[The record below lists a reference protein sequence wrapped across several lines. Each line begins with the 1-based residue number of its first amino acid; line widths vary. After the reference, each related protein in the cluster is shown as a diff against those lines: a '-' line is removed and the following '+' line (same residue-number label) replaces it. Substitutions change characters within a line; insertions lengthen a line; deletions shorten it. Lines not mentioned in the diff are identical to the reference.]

1 MPHVVQ
7 DENGYMPRRLALRL
21 NPPTLVLEYSVESKG
36 EKKFLHRMP
45 LAAKLGA
52 TDNVSPSTRSVQVAK
67 QLQAEHAPYL
77 ASTKI
82 PFEQLTGL
90 VDRVLEAKSESVS
103 KAPEPRR
110 DAEAEAKARQKDARD
125 DLKLSALRA
134 ESELTGDAPR
144 IVNRKLQ
151 KKSQSADDLL
161 GMALMEEACKAQ
173 RKRDKA
179 AAAAAAAAQ
188 KSASPRGSRDVVF
201 PDGDDMRDVP
211 RNTNRDVGVDEART
225 LDDAVALLDSMSK
238 SSASKSESNLAGL
251 AKGMRRTGSSATL
264 GARRGVRKVSSK
276 SALFAMEANMEAIAI
291 G

>member
-1 MPHVVQ
+1 MVLKEV
-7 DENGYMPRRLALRL
+7 RRVNAGSVAKRQQLRS
-21 NPPTLVLEYSVESKG
+21 NANARKAEEEARATEQV
-36 EKKFLHRMP
+36 
-45 LAAKLGA
+45 LAAAWSVGA
-52 TDNVSPSTRSVQVAK
+52 DNRRQ
-67 QLQAEHAPYL
+67 Q
-77 ASTKI
+77 
-82 PFEQLTGL
+82 
-90 VDRVLEAKSESVS
+90 
-103 KAPEPRR
+103 R
-110 DAEAEAKARQKDARD
+110 DAEAEARARQKDARD

-161 GMALMEEACKAQ
+161 GMALMEEACRAQ

-179 AAAAAAAAQ
+179 AAAAAAQ
-188 KSASPRGSRDVVF
+188 KSSSPRGSRDVVF

-211 RNTNRDVGVDEART
+211 RNTNRDVEVDEART

>member
-1 MPHVVQ
+1 MVLKEV
-7 DENGYMPRRLALRL
+7 RRVNAGSVAKRQQLRS
-21 NPPTLVLEYSVESKG
+21 NANARKAEEEARATEQV
-36 EKKFLHRMP
+36 
-45 LAAKLGA
+45 LAAAWSVGA
-52 TDNVSPSTRSVQVAK
+52 DNRRQ
-67 QLQAEHAPYL
+67 Q
-77 ASTKI
+77 
-82 PFEQLTGL
+82 
-90 VDRVLEAKSESVS
+90 
-103 KAPEPRR
+103 R
-110 DAEAEAKARQKDARD
+110 DAEAEARARQKDARD

-179 AAAAAAAAQ
+179 AAAAAAQ
-188 KSASPRGSRDVVF
+188 KSSSPRGSRDVVF

-211 RNTNRDVGVDEART
+211 RNTNRDVEVDEART

>member
-1 MPHVVQ
+1 MVLKEV
-7 DENGYMPRRLALRL
+7 RRVNAGSVAKRQQLRS
-21 NPPTLVLEYSVESKG
+21 NANARKAEEEARATEQV
-36 EKKFLHRMP
+36 
-45 LAAKLGA
+45 LAAAWSVGA
-52 TDNVSPSTRSVQVAK
+52 DSRRQ
-67 QLQAEHAPYL
+67 Q
-77 ASTKI
+77 
-82 PFEQLTGL
+82 
-90 VDRVLEAKSESVS
+90 
-103 KAPEPRR
+103 R
-110 DAEAEAKARQKDARD
+110 DAEAEARARQKDARD

-134 ESELTGDAPR
+134 ESELTEDAPR

-211 RNTNRDVGVDEART
+211 RNTNRDVDVDEART

-291 G
+291 D

>member
-1 MPHVVQ
+1 MVLKEV
-7 DENGYMPRRLALRL
+7 RRVNAGSVAKRQQLRS
-21 NPPTLVLEYSVESKG
+21 NANARKAEEEARATEQV
-36 EKKFLHRMP
+36 
-45 LAAKLGA
+45 LAAAWSVGA
-52 TDNVSPSTRSVQVAK
+52 DSRRQ
-67 QLQAEHAPYL
+67 Q
-77 ASTKI
+77 
-82 PFEQLTGL
+82 
-90 VDRVLEAKSESVS
+90 
-103 KAPEPRR
+103 R
-110 DAEAEAKARQKDARD
+110 DAEAEARARQKDARD

-134 ESELTGDAPR
+134 ESELTEDAPR

-211 RNTNRDVGVDEART
+211 RNTNRDVDVDEART

>member
-1 MPHVVQ
+1 MVLKEV
-7 DENGYMPRRLALRL
+7 RRVNAGSVAKRQQLRS
-21 NPPTLVLEYSVESKG
+21 NANARKAEEEARATEQV
-36 EKKFLHRMP
+36 
-45 LAAKLGA
+45 LAAAWSVGA
-52 TDNVSPSTRSVQVAK
+52 DSRRQ
-67 QLQAEHAPYL
+67 Q
-77 ASTKI
+77 
-82 PFEQLTGL
+82 
-90 VDRVLEAKSESVS
+90 
-103 KAPEPRR
+103 R

-211 RNTNRDVGVDEART
+211 RNTNRDVDVDEART

>member
-1 MPHVVQ
+1 MVLKEV
-7 DENGYMPRRLALRL
+7 RRVNAGSVAKRQQLRS
-21 NPPTLVLEYSVESKG
+21 NANARKAEEEARATEQV
-36 EKKFLHRMP
+36 
-45 LAAKLGA
+45 LAAAWSVGA
-52 TDNVSPSTRSVQVAK
+52 DNRRQ
-67 QLQAEHAPYL
+67 Q
-77 ASTKI
+77 
-82 PFEQLTGL
+82 
-90 VDRVLEAKSESVS
+90 
-103 KAPEPRR
+103 R
-110 DAEAEAKARQKDARD
+110 DAEAEANARQRDARD

-188 KSASPRGSRDVVF
+188 KSSSPRGSRDVVF

-211 RNTNRDVGVDEART
+211 RNTNRDVEVDEART

>member
-1 MPHVVQ
+1 MVLKEV
-7 DENGYMPRRLALRL
+7 RRVNAGSVAKRQQLRS
-21 NPPTLVLEYSVESKG
+21 NANARKAEEEARATEQV
-36 EKKFLHRMP
+36 
-45 LAAKLGA
+45 LAAAWSVGA
-52 TDNVSPSTRSVQVAK
+52 DNRR
-67 QLQAEHAPYL
+67 QL
-77 ASTKI
+77 
-82 PFEQLTGL
+82 
-90 VDRVLEAKSESVS
+90 
-103 KAPEPRR
+103 R
-110 DAEAEAKARQKDARD
+110 DAEAEARARQKDARD

-134 ESELTGDAPR
+134 ESELTEDAPR

-188 KSASPRGSRDVVF
+188 KTASPRGSRDVVF

-211 RNTNRDVGVDEART
+211 RNTNRDVDVDEART

>member
-1 MPHVVQ
+1 MVLKEV
-7 DENGYMPRRLALRL
+7 RRVNAGSVAKRQQLRS
-21 NPPTLVLEYSVESKG
+21 NANARKAEEEARATEQV
-36 EKKFLHRMP
+36 
-45 LAAKLGA
+45 LAAAWSVGA
-52 TDNVSPSTRSVQVAK
+52 DSRRQ
-67 QLQAEHAPYL
+67 Q
-77 ASTKI
+77 
-82 PFEQLTGL
+82 
-90 VDRVLEAKSESVS
+90 
-103 KAPEPRR
+103 R
-110 DAEAEAKARQKDARD
+110 DAEAEARARQKDARD

-211 RNTNRDVGVDEART
+211 RNTNRDVDVDEART

>member
-1 MPHVVQ
+1 MVLKEV
-7 DENGYMPRRLALRL
+7 RRVNAGSVAKRQQLRS
-21 NPPTLVLEYSVESKG
+21 NANARKAEEEARATEQV
-36 EKKFLHRMP
+36 
-45 LAAKLGA
+45 LAAAWSVGA
-52 TDNVSPSTRSVQVAK
+52 DSRRQ
-67 QLQAEHAPYL
+67 Q
-77 ASTKI
+77 
-82 PFEQLTGL
+82 
-90 VDRVLEAKSESVS
+90 
-103 KAPEPRR
+103 R
-110 DAEAEAKARQKDARD
+110 DAEAEARARQKDARD

-188 KSASPRGSRDVVF
+188 KTASPRGSRDVVF

-211 RNTNRDVGVDEART
+211 RNTNRDVDVDEART

>member
-1 MPHVVQ
+1 MVLKEVRRVNAGSVAKRQ
-7 DENGYMPRRLALRL
+7 QLRSNANARKAEDEARA
-21 NPPTLVLEYSVESKG
+21 TEQV
-36 EKKFLHRMP
+36 
-45 LAAKLGA
+45 LAAAWSVGA
-52 TDNVSPSTRSVQVAK
+52 DNRR
-67 QLQAEHAPYL
+67 QL
-77 ASTKI
+77 
-82 PFEQLTGL
+82 
-90 VDRVLEAKSESVS
+90 
-103 KAPEPRR
+103 R
-110 DAEAEAKARQKDARD
+110 DAEAEAKARQRDTRD

-188 KSASPRGSRDVVF
+188 KTASPRGSRDVVF

-211 RNTNRDVGVDEART
+211 RNTNRDVDVDEART

>member
-1 MPHVVQ
+1 M
-7 DENGYMPRRLALRL
+7 RRVNAGSVAKRQQLRS
-21 NPPTLVLEYSVESKG
+21 NANARKAEEEARATEQV
-36 EKKFLHRMP
+36 
-45 LAAKLGA
+45 LAAAWSVGA
-52 TDNVSPSTRSVQVAK
+52 DNRRQ
-67 QLQAEHAPYL
+67 Q
-77 ASTKI
+77 
-82 PFEQLTGL
+82 
-90 VDRVLEAKSESVS
+90 
-103 KAPEPRR
+103 R
-110 DAEAEAKARQKDARD
+110 DAEAEARARQKDARD

-161 GMALMEEACKAQ
+161 GMALMEEACRAQ

-179 AAAAAAAAQ
+179 AAAAAAQ
-188 KSASPRGSRDVVF
+188 KSSSPRGSRDVVF

-211 RNTNRDVGVDEART
+211 RNTNRDVDVDEART

>member
-1 MPHVVQ
+1 MVLKEVRRVNAGSVAKRQ
-7 DENGYMPRRLALRL
+7 QLRSNANARKAEDEARA
-21 NPPTLVLEYSVESKG
+21 TEQV
-36 EKKFLHRMP
+36 
-45 LAAKLGA
+45 LAAAWSVGA
-52 TDNVSPSTRSVQVAK
+52 DNRR
-67 QLQAEHAPYL
+67 QL
-77 ASTKI
+77 
-82 PFEQLTGL
+82 
-90 VDRVLEAKSESVS
+90 
-103 KAPEPRR
+103 R
-110 DAEAEAKARQKDARD
+110 DAEAEAKARQRDTRD

-179 AAAAAAAAQ
+179 AAAAAAAQ
-188 KSASPRGSRDVVF
+188 KTASPRGSRDVVF

-211 RNTNRDVGVDEART
+211 RNTNRDVDVDEART

>member
-1 MPHVVQ
+1 MVLKEV
-7 DENGYMPRRLALRL
+7 RRVNAGSVAKRQQLRS
-21 NPPTLVLEYSVESKG
+21 NANARKAEEEARATEQV
-36 EKKFLHRMP
+36 
-45 LAAKLGA
+45 LAAAWSVGA
-52 TDNVSPSTRSVQVAK
+52 DSRRQ
-67 QLQAEHAPYL
+67 Q
-77 ASTKI
+77 
-82 PFEQLTGL
+82 
-90 VDRVLEAKSESVS
+90 
-103 KAPEPRR
+103 R

-188 KSASPRGSRDVVF
+188 KSSSPRVSRDVVF

-211 RNTNRDVGVDEART
+211 RNTNRDVDVDEART

>member
-1 MPHVVQ
+1 MVLKEV
-7 DENGYMPRRLALRL
+7 RRVNAGSVAKRQQLRS
-21 NPPTLVLEYSVESKG
+21 NANARKAEEEARATEQV
-36 EKKFLHRMP
+36 
-45 LAAKLGA
+45 LAAAWSVGA
-52 TDNVSPSTRSVQVAK
+52 DSRRQ
-67 QLQAEHAPYL
+67 Q
-77 ASTKI
+77 
-82 PFEQLTGL
+82 
-90 VDRVLEAKSESVS
+90 
-103 KAPEPRR
+103 R
-110 DAEAEAKARQKDARD
+110 DAEAEARARQKDARD

-179 AAAAAAAAQ
+179 AAATAAAAQ

-211 RNTNRDVGVDEART
+211 RNTNRDVDVDEART

>member
-1 MPHVVQ
+1 MVLKEV
-7 DENGYMPRRLALRL
+7 RRVNAGSVAKRQQLRS
-21 NPPTLVLEYSVESKG
+21 NANARKAEEEARATEQV
-36 EKKFLHRMP
+36 
-45 LAAKLGA
+45 LAAAWSVGA
-52 TDNVSPSTRSVQVAK
+52 DNRRQ
-67 QLQAEHAPYL
+67 Q
-77 ASTKI
+77 
-82 PFEQLTGL
+82 
-90 VDRVLEAKSESVS
+90 
-103 KAPEPRR
+103 R

-188 KSASPRGSRDVVF
+188 KTASPRGSRDVVF

-211 RNTNRDVGVDEART
+211 RNTNRDVDVDEART

>member
-1 MPHVVQ
+1 MVLKEV
-7 DENGYMPRRLALRL
+7 RRVNAGSVAKRQQLRS
-21 NPPTLVLEYSVESKG
+21 NANARKAEEEARATEQV
-36 EKKFLHRMP
+36 
-45 LAAKLGA
+45 LAAAWSVGA
-52 TDNVSPSTRSVQVAK
+52 DSRRQ
-67 QLQAEHAPYL
+67 Q
-77 ASTKI
+77 
-82 PFEQLTGL
+82 
-90 VDRVLEAKSESVS
+90 
-103 KAPEPRR
+103 R

-134 ESELTGDAPR
+134 ESELTEDAPR

-211 RNTNRDVGVDEART
+211 RNTNRDVDVDEART

>member
-1 MPHVVQ
+1 MVLKEV
-7 DENGYMPRRLALRL
+7 RRVNAGSVAKRQQLRS
-21 NPPTLVLEYSVESKG
+21 NANARKAEEEARATEQV
-36 EKKFLHRMP
+36 
-45 LAAKLGA
+45 LAAAWSVGA
-52 TDNVSPSTRSVQVAK
+52 DNRR
-67 QLQAEHAPYL
+67 QL
-77 ASTKI
+77 
-82 PFEQLTGL
+82 
-90 VDRVLEAKSESVS
+90 
-103 KAPEPRR
+103 R
-110 DAEAEAKARQKDARD
+110 DAEAEARARQRDARD

-188 KSASPRGSRDVVF
+188 KTASPRGSRDVVF

-211 RNTNRDVGVDEART
+211 RNTNRDVDVDEART

>member
-1 MPHVVQ
+1 MVLKEV
-7 DENGYMPRRLALRL
+7 RRVNAGSVAKRQQLRS
-21 NPPTLVLEYSVESKG
+21 NANARKAEEEARATEQV
-36 EKKFLHRMP
+36 
-45 LAAKLGA
+45 LAAAWSVGA
-52 TDNVSPSTRSVQVAK
+52 DSRRQ
-67 QLQAEHAPYL
+67 Q
-77 ASTKI
+77 
-82 PFEQLTGL
+82 
-90 VDRVLEAKSESVS
+90 
-103 KAPEPRR
+103 R

-134 ESELTGDAPR
+134 ESELTEDAPR

-188 KSASPRGSRDVVF
+188 KTASPRGSRDVVF

-211 RNTNRDVGVDEART
+211 RNTNRDVDVDEART

>member
-1 MPHVVQ
+1 MVLKEV
-7 DENGYMPRRLALRL
+7 RRVNAGSVAKRQQLRS
-21 NPPTLVLEYSVESKG
+21 NANARKAEEEARATEQV
-36 EKKFLHRMP
+36 
-45 LAAKLGA
+45 LAAAWSVGA
-52 TDNVSPSTRSVQVAK
+52 DNRR
-67 QLQAEHAPYL
+67 QL
-77 ASTKI
+77 
-82 PFEQLTGL
+82 
-90 VDRVLEAKSESVS
+90 
-103 KAPEPRR
+103 R
-110 DAEAEAKARQKDARD
+110 DAEAEARARQRDARD

-179 AAAAAAAAQ
+179 AAAAAAQ
-188 KSASPRGSRDVVF
+188 KTASPRGSRDVVF

-211 RNTNRDVGVDEART
+211 RNTNRDVDVDEART

>member
-1 MPHVVQ
+1 MVLKEV
-7 DENGYMPRRLALRL
+7 RRVNAGSVAKRQQLRS
-21 NPPTLVLEYSVESKG
+21 NANARKAEEEARATEQV
-36 EKKFLHRMP
+36 
-45 LAAKLGA
+45 LAAAWSVGA
-52 TDNVSPSTRSVQVAK
+52 DSRRQ
-67 QLQAEHAPYL
+67 Q
-77 ASTKI
+77 
-82 PFEQLTGL
+82 
-90 VDRVLEAKSESVS
+90 
-103 KAPEPRR
+103 R

-188 KSASPRGSRDVVF
+188 KTASPRGSRDVVF

-211 RNTNRDVGVDEART
+211 RNTNRDVEVDEART

>member
-1 MPHVVQ
+1 MVLKEV
-7 DENGYMPRRLALRL
+7 RRVNAGSVAKRQQLRS
-21 NPPTLVLEYSVESKG
+21 NANARKAEEEARATEQV
-36 EKKFLHRMP
+36 
-45 LAAKLGA
+45 LAAAWSVGA
-52 TDNVSPSTRSVQVAK
+52 DSRRQ
-67 QLQAEHAPYL
+67 Q
-77 ASTKI
+77 
-82 PFEQLTGL
+82 
-90 VDRVLEAKSESVS
+90 
-103 KAPEPRR
+103 R
-110 DAEAEAKARQKDARD
+110 DAEAEARARQKDARD

-188 KSASPRGSRDVVF
+188 KSSSPRGSRDVVF

-211 RNTNRDVGVDEART
+211 RNTNRDVDVDEART

>member
-1 MPHVVQ
+1 MVLKEV
-7 DENGYMPRRLALRL
+7 RRVNAGSVAKRQQLRS
-21 NPPTLVLEYSVESKG
+21 NANARKAEEEARATEQV
-36 EKKFLHRMP
+36 
-45 LAAKLGA
+45 LAAAWSVGA
-52 TDNVSPSTRSVQVAK
+52 DSRRQ
-67 QLQAEHAPYL
+67 Q
-77 ASTKI
+77 
-82 PFEQLTGL
+82 
-90 VDRVLEAKSESVS
+90 
-103 KAPEPRR
+103 R

-211 RNTNRDVGVDEART
+211 RNTNRDVDVDEART

-276 SALFAMEANMEAIAI
+276 SALFAMEANMEAIPI

>member
-1 MPHVVQ
+1 MVLKEV
-7 DENGYMPRRLALRL
+7 RRVNAGSVAKRQQLRS
-21 NPPTLVLEYSVESKG
+21 NANARKAEEEARATEQV
-36 EKKFLHRMP
+36 
-45 LAAKLGA
+45 LAAAWSVGA
-52 TDNVSPSTRSVQVAK
+52 DNRR
-67 QLQAEHAPYL
+67 QL
-77 ASTKI
+77 
-82 PFEQLTGL
+82 
-90 VDRVLEAKSESVS
+90 
-103 KAPEPRR
+103 R
-110 DAEAEAKARQKDARD
+110 DAEAEAKARQRDARD

-188 KSASPRGSRDVVF
+188 KTASPRGSRDVVF

-211 RNTNRDVGVDEART
+211 RNTNRDVDVDEART

>member
-1 MPHVVQ
+1 MVLKEV
-7 DENGYMPRRLALRL
+7 RRVNAGSVAKRQQLRS
-21 NPPTLVLEYSVESKG
+21 NANARKAEEEARATEQV
-36 EKKFLHRMP
+36 
-45 LAAKLGA
+45 LAAAWSVGA
-52 TDNVSPSTRSVQVAK
+52 DNRR
-67 QLQAEHAPYL
+67 QL
-77 ASTKI
+77 
-82 PFEQLTGL
+82 
-90 VDRVLEAKSESVS
+90 
-103 KAPEPRR
+103 R
-110 DAEAEAKARQKDARD
+110 DAEAEARARQRDARD

-161 GMALMEEACKAQ
+161 GMALMEEACRAQ

-179 AAAAAAAAQ
+179 AAAAAAQ
-188 KSASPRGSRDVVF
+188 KSSSPRGSRDVVF

-211 RNTNRDVGVDEART
+211 RNTNRDVDVDEART

>member
-1 MPHVVQ
+1 MVLKEV
-7 DENGYMPRRLALRL
+7 RRVNAGSVAKRQQLRS
-21 NPPTLVLEYSVESKG
+21 NANARKAEEEARATEQV
-36 EKKFLHRMP
+36 
-45 LAAKLGA
+45 LAAAWSVGA
-52 TDNVSPSTRSVQVAK
+52 DNRRQ
-67 QLQAEHAPYL
+67 Q
-77 ASTKI
+77 
-82 PFEQLTGL
+82 
-90 VDRVLEAKSESVS
+90 
-103 KAPEPRR
+103 R
-110 DAEAEAKARQKDARD
+110 DAEAEARARQKDARD

-161 GMALMEEACKAQ
+161 GMALMEEACRAQ

-179 AAAAAAAAQ
+179 AAAAAAQ
-188 KSASPRGSRDVVF
+188 KSSSPRGSRDVVF

-211 RNTNRDVGVDEART
+211 RNTNRDVDVDEART

>member
-1 MPHVVQ
+1 MVLKEV
-7 DENGYMPRRLALRL
+7 RRVNAGSVAKRQQLRS
-21 NPPTLVLEYSVESKG
+21 NANARKAEEEARATEQV
-36 EKKFLHRMP
+36 
-45 LAAKLGA
+45 LAAAWSVGA
-52 TDNVSPSTRSVQVAK
+52 DSRRQ
-67 QLQAEHAPYL
+67 Q
-77 ASTKI
+77 
-82 PFEQLTGL
+82 
-90 VDRVLEAKSESVS
+90 
-103 KAPEPRR
+103 R
-110 DAEAEAKARQKDARD
+110 DAEAEARARQKDARD

-134 ESELTGDAPR
+134 ESELTEDAPR

-188 KSASPRGSRDVVF
+188 KTASPRGSRDVVF

-211 RNTNRDVGVDEART
+211 RNTNRDVDVDEART

>member
-1 MPHVVQ
+1 MVLKEV
-7 DENGYMPRRLALRL
+7 RRVNAGSVAKRQQLRS
-21 NPPTLVLEYSVESKG
+21 NANARKAEEEARATEQV
-36 EKKFLHRMP
+36 
-45 LAAKLGA
+45 LAAAWSVGA
-52 TDNVSPSTRSVQVAK
+52 DS
-67 QLQAEHAPYL
+67 
-77 ASTKI
+77 
-82 PFEQLTGL
+82 
-90 VDRVLEAKSESVS
+90 
-103 KAPEPRR
+103 RR
-110 DAEAEAKARQKDARD
+110 QQRDADAEARARQKDARD

-188 KSASPRGSRDVVF
+188 KTASPRGSRDVVF

-211 RNTNRDVGVDEART
+211 RNTNRDVDVDEART

>member
-1 MPHVVQ
+1 MVLKEV
-7 DENGYMPRRLALRL
+7 RRVNAGSVAKRQQLRS
-21 NPPTLVLEYSVESKG
+21 NANARKAEEEARATEQV
-36 EKKFLHRMP
+36 
-45 LAAKLGA
+45 LAAAWSVGA
-52 TDNVSPSTRSVQVAK
+52 DSRRQ
-67 QLQAEHAPYL
+67 Q
-77 ASTKI
+77 
-82 PFEQLTGL
+82 
-90 VDRVLEAKSESVS
+90 
-103 KAPEPRR
+103 R

-188 KSASPRGSRDVVF
+188 KTASPRGSRDVVF

-211 RNTNRDVGVDEART
+211 RNTNRDVDVDEART

>member
-1 MPHVVQ
+1 M
-7 DENGYMPRRLALRL
+7 
-21 NPPTLVLEYSVESKG
+21 VLK
-36 EKKFLHRMP
+36 
-45 LAAKLGA
+45 
-52 TDNVSPSTRSVQVAK
+52 
-67 QLQAEHAPYL
+67 
-77 ASTKI
+77 
-82 PFEQLTGL
+82 EQ
-90 VDRVLEAKSESVS
+90 
-103 KAPEPRR
+103 R
-110 DAEAEAKARQKDARD
+110 DAEAEARARQKDARD

-188 KSASPRGSRDVVF
+188 KS
-201 PDGDDMRDVP
+201 
-211 RNTNRDVGVDEART
+211 
-225 LDDAVALLDSMSK
+225 K

>member
-1 MPHVVQ
+1 MVLKEV
-7 DENGYMPRRLALRL
+7 RRVNAGSVAKRQQLRS
-21 NPPTLVLEYSVESKG
+21 NANARKAEEEARATEQV
-36 EKKFLHRMP
+36 
-45 LAAKLGA
+45 LAAAWSVGA
-52 TDNVSPSTRSVQVAK
+52 DNRR
-67 QLQAEHAPYL
+67 QL
-77 ASTKI
+77 
-82 PFEQLTGL
+82 
-90 VDRVLEAKSESVS
+90 
-103 KAPEPRR
+103 R
-110 DAEAEAKARQKDARD
+110 DAEAEAKARQRDTRD

-188 KSASPRGSRDVVF
+188 KTASPRGSRDVVF

-211 RNTNRDVGVDEART
+211 RNTNRDVDVDEART

>member
-1 MPHVVQ
+1 MVLKEV
-7 DENGYMPRRLALRL
+7 RRVNAGSVAKRQQLRS
-21 NPPTLVLEYSVESKG
+21 NANARKVE
-36 EKKFLHRMP
+36 EEARATEQV
-45 LAAKLGA
+45 LAAAWSVGA
-52 TDNVSPSTRSVQVAK
+52 DNRR
-67 QLQAEHAPYL
+67 QL
-77 ASTKI
+77 
-82 PFEQLTGL
+82 
-90 VDRVLEAKSESVS
+90 
-103 KAPEPRR
+103 R
-110 DAEAEAKARQKDARD
+110 DAEAEARARQKDARD

-188 KSASPRGSRDVVF
+188 KTASPRGSRDVVF

-211 RNTNRDVGVDEART
+211 RNTNRDVDVDEART

>member
-1 MPHVVQ
+1 MVLKEV
-7 DENGYMPRRLALRL
+7 RRVNAGSVAKRQQLRS
-21 NPPTLVLEYSVESKG
+21 NANARKAEEEARATEQV
-36 EKKFLHRMP
+36 
-45 LAAKLGA
+45 LAAAWSVGA
-52 TDNVSPSTRSVQVAK
+52 DSRRQ
-67 QLQAEHAPYL
+67 Q
-77 ASTKI
+77 
-82 PFEQLTGL
+82 
-90 VDRVLEAKSESVS
+90 
-103 KAPEPRR
+103 R
-110 DAEAEAKARQKDARD
+110 DAEAEARARQKDARD

-134 ESELTGDAPR
+134 ESELTEDAPR

-188 KSASPRGSRDVVF
+188 KTASPPGSRDVVF

-211 RNTNRDVGVDEART
+211 RNTNRDVDVDEART

>member
-1 MPHVVQ
+1 MVLKEV
-7 DENGYMPRRLALRL
+7 RRVNAGSVAKRQQLRS
-21 NPPTLVLEYSVESKG
+21 NANARKAEEEARATEQV
-36 EKKFLHRMP
+36 
-45 LAAKLGA
+45 LAAAWSVGA
-52 TDNVSPSTRSVQVAK
+52 DSRRQ
-67 QLQAEHAPYL
+67 Q
-77 ASTKI
+77 
-82 PFEQLTGL
+82 
-90 VDRVLEAKSESVS
+90 
-103 KAPEPRR
+103 R

-188 KSASPRGSRDVVF
+188 KSSSPRGSRDVVF

-211 RNTNRDVGVDEART
+211 RNTNRDVDVDEART

>member
-1 MPHVVQ
+1 MVLKEV
-7 DENGYMPRRLALRL
+7 RRVNAGSVAKRQQLRS
-21 NPPTLVLEYSVESKG
+21 NANARKAEEEAQATEQV
-36 EKKFLHRMP
+36 
-45 LAAKLGA
+45 LAAAWSVGA
-52 TDNVSPSTRSVQVAK
+52 DNRR
-67 QLQAEHAPYL
+67 QL
-77 ASTKI
+77 
-82 PFEQLTGL
+82 
-90 VDRVLEAKSESVS
+90 
-103 KAPEPRR
+103 R
-110 DAEAEAKARQKDARD
+110 DAEAEAKARQRDTRD

-188 KSASPRGSRDVVF
+188 KTASPRGSRDVVF

-211 RNTNRDVGVDEART
+211 RNTNRDVDVDEART

>member
-1 MPHVVQ
+1 MVLKEV
-7 DENGYMPRRLALRL
+7 RRVNAGSVAKRQQLRS
-21 NPPTLVLEYSVESKG
+21 NANARKAEEEARATEQV
-36 EKKFLHRMP
+36 
-45 LAAKLGA
+45 LAAAWSVGA
-52 TDNVSPSTRSVQVAK
+52 DNRR
-67 QLQAEHAPYL
+67 QL
-77 ASTKI
+77 
-82 PFEQLTGL
+82 
-90 VDRVLEAKSESVS
+90 
-103 KAPEPRR
+103 R
-110 DAEAEAKARQKDARD
+110 DAEAEARARQKDARD

-188 KSASPRGSRDVVF
+188 KTASPRGSRDVVF

-211 RNTNRDVGVDEART
+211 RNTNRDVDVDEART